1 MNRFGIALGK
11 LMENHL
17 TDILFNEST
26 NGDYIHLYRA
36 GDCWV
41 AFERSAFNL
50 CRIYSKSVVN
60 AMKVFIAPFPI
71 VLASVEDREISR
83 QGTCISVRLRTF
95 LHYVRIWR
103 TFREETRREQ
113 CRGKFRCDQY
123 RQDGGF
129 RDRPDLCWRC

>member
-17 TDILFNEST
+17 ADILFNESS

-50 CRIYSKSVVN
+50 YRCYSKAVIN

-71 VLASVEDREISR
+71 VLASVEDREIPLIVDDMECTKRNLVERIYKMKKPSDSKLFQQWHYHNTLAF
-83 QGTCISVRLRTF
+83 QGF
-95 LHYVRIWR
+95 
-103 TFREETRREQ
+103 
-113 CRGKFRCDQY
+113 
-123 RQDGGF
+123 
-129 RDRPDLCWRC
+129 

>member
-26 NGDYIHLYRA
+26 NGEFIHLYRA

-50 CRIYSKSVVN
+50 CLCYSKAVVN

-71 VLASVEDREISR
+71 VLASVEDREILLFVDDME
-83 QGTCISVRLRTF
+83 CMKRT
-95 LHYVRIWR
+95 LVERIYKIKNPSDSKMFHQWHHR
-103 TFREETRREQ
+103 NTLAFK
-113 CRGKFRCDQY
+113 GI
-123 RQDGGF
+123 
-129 RDRPDLCWRC
+129 